1 MSWCAL
7 LSVSDFAPII
17 AHLHRLCKIP
27 GPRIVGFVQVLPS
40 PLADVRIVREGRN
53 VYNGG
58 VKEKTGT
65 AVSVKKRRMEV
76 DTKAFRTGPP
86 PPAVP

>member
-65 AVSVKKRRMEV
+65 AVSVKKRRRKV
-76 DTKAFRTGPP
+76 NTSRSAQVPRL
-86 PPAVP
+86 PAVP